1 MNDRDTKNPAADTAR
16 IIVNAMRHNGV
27 LMSKIG
33 EHDNVLKLR
42 PPLCFSREN
51 ADLLIATLDDVLAAA

>member
-1 MNDRDTKNPAADTAR
+1 
-16 IIVNAMRHNGV
+16 MRHKGV

-42 PPLCFSREN
+42 PPLSFSREN
-51 ADLLIATLDDVLAAA
+51 ADFLIKTLDDVLVAA